1 MKVNDNLI
9 IINKYKDPADKFYM
23 LLGQALSVGAD
34 VLVINDN
41 PDFGITP
48 DGFAVINHDQNIGIS
63 ASRNE
68 GIAYA
73 LDFDYDTVLFLD
85 GDDVLE
91 NFDEGSYLSSVALL
105 NQPNTETVGV
115 LAFRNVIDAGQ
126 IKHFFFGDVFRG
138 IIFKTQTL
146 KDLLFET
153 DMDLGED
160 NLFMLDLAGG
170 RYPMFWAGAY
180 FNYVY
185 RPRPEGLFAS
195 RDEAKLNKLYDKLD
209 QRGYER

>member
-1 MKVNDNLI
+1 MNLI
-9 IINKYKDPADKFYM
+9 IINKYKDPANRFYK

-41 PDFGITP
+41 PDFELQP
-48 DGFAVINHDQNIGIS
+48 DSFAVINHAQNIGIS

-68 GIAYA
+68 GIQYA
-73 LDFDYDTVLFLD
+73 LDNDYETVLFLD
-85 GDDVLE
+85 GDDELE
-91 NFDEGSYLSSVALL
+91 NFDEGSYQSSIALL
-105 NQPNTETVGV
+105 NQPNTEIVGV
-115 LAFRNVIDAGQ
+115 LAFRSVLEVGEV
-126 IKHFFFGDVFRG
+126 KHFFFGDVVRG

-146 KDLLFET
+146 KGLSFET

-170 RYPMFWAGAY
+170 RNPMYWAGAY

-185 RPRPEGLFAS
+185 RPRPEGLFAK
-195 RDEAKLNKLYDKLD
+195 RDDERLGKLYSKIDA
-209 QRGYER
+209 RGYQR